1 MFMSPASKQQT
12 PDPTATQMTSKAP
25 EAESSGTGHV
35 IPWSRA
41 SRKRQNSQRA
51 RAASWLQDWLA
62 YVAGRHL
69 YVVVAEND
77 VEDCD
82 GVNDLASEP

>member
-1 MFMSPASKQQT
+1 MSPASKQQT
-12 PDPTATQMTSKAP
+12 DPTTIQMTSKAP

-35 IPWSRA
+35 IPWSRT

-62 YVAGRHL
+62 YVAGGN
-69 YVVVAEND
+69 VFAVVAEYD
-77 VEDCD
+77 VEDGD